1 MVFYPTYTGGISL
14 AIPRIPAR
22 NLISVFLN
30 FDGHCG
36 SYADMRRNEMRD
48 IYRPFVT
55 GDDPDREVR
64 CRDAMQF
71 AFRTLSPPRPLRGG
85 ASVESIQAIL
95 CLAEDRLQMLAA
107 NDDTGSLR
115 DMRKMAQTAAA

>member
-1 MVFYPTYTGGISL
+1 
-14 AIPRIPAR
+14 
-22 NLISVFLN
+22 
-30 FDGHCG
+30 
-36 SYADMRRNEMRD
+36 MRD

-71 AFRTLSPPRPLRGG
+71 AFQDFVA
-85 ASVESIQAIL
+85 ASTTAGWSEQESIQAIL